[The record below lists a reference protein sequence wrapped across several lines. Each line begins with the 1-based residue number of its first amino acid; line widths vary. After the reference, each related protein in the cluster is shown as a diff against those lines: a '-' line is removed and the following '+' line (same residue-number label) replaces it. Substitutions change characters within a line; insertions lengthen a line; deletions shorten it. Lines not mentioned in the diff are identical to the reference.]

1 MRGRPAALAAFAIG
15 AALAAGALEWPV
27 EQRIVTG
34 TFGEDRGDHFHLGI
48 DIGGGEQTVRPVLPG
63 ELVFRYEENADYTS
77 LPRGVG
83 SFAVIRHQ
91 DDVLSVYCHLQRDPA
106 RPVRTTFD
114 AREPVGII
122 GDTGYSEGKHLH
134 FSVYDGQTGS
144 WVNPLSLL
152 PPVAD
157 REPPVVKRLALR
169 RGDRVTDLV
178 PGVVVPSGPA
188 EVLVE
193 TYDVR
198 GDVRF
203 LWPLAPY
210 VVRLSLNGAEVTR
223 LTFEALEVREGRMVL
238 LGTTRAAPDVY
249 ATDRLLRLG
258 TVELRRGESH
268 LLAVVRDFAGNEAAR
283 EVFFTVRD

>member
-1 MRGRPAALAAFAIG
+1 MKAKVVAAALALG
-15 AALAAGALEWPV
+15 AAFAAGALEWPV
-27 EQRIVTG
+27 SGRIVTG

-48 DIGGGEQTVRPVLPG
+48 DIGGGEQVIRPVLPG

-91 DDVLSVYCHLQRDPA
+91 DDVLSVYCHLRRDLARPALTTFTVRDP
-106 RPVRTTFD
+106 
-114 AREPVGII
+114 VGVM
-122 GDTGYSEGKHLH
+122 GDTGYSEGTHLH
-134 FSVYDGQTGS
+134 FSVYDGETGS
-144 WVNPLSLL
+144 WINPLSLL
-152 PPVAD
+152 PTVAD
-157 REPPVVKRLALR
+157 RDPPVVKRIALR

-178 PGVVVPSGPA
+178 PGIVVPSGPA

-193 TYDVR
+193 AYDVR

-210 VVRLSLNGAEVTR
+210 AVRLVLNGAEVAR
-223 LTFEALEVREGRMVL
+223 FAFEALEVREGRMVL
-238 LGTTRAAPDVY
+238 LGTALAAPDVY

-258 TVELRRGESH
+258 TVGLRGGESH
-268 LLAVVRDFAGNEAAR
+268 LIAVVRDFAGNEATR

>member
-1 MRGRPAALAAFAIG
+1 MRRMQAAAAALVLSVAA
-15 AALAAGALEWPV
+15 AAGAPEWPV
-27 EQRIVTG
+27 EKRIITG

-48 DIGGGEQTVRPVLPG
+48 DIGGGEQVVRPVLPG

-91 DDVLSVYCHLQRDPA
+91 DNVLSIYCHLRREPD
-106 RPVRTTFD
+106 RPVRTAFT
-114 AREPVGII
+114 ARDPVGVI

-134 FSVYDGQTGS
+134 FGVFDGQTGS

-157 REPPVVKRLALR
+157 RDPPVVKRLALR
-169 RGDRVTDLV
+169 TGDRVVDLR
-178 PGVVVPSGPA
+178 PGISVPSGQA

-210 VVRLSLNGAEVTR
+210 AVRIALNGAEVSR
-223 LTFEALEVREGRMVL
+223 IGFEALQVKEGRMVL
-238 LGTTRAAPDVY
+238 SGTSLAAPDVY
-249 ATDRLLRLG
+249 ASDRILRLG
-258 TVELRRGESH
+258 TIELRGGEAH
-268 LLAVVRDFAGNEAAR
+268 LLAVVRDFAGNETSR
-283 EVFFTVRD
+283 EVFFTVRE

>member
-1 MRGRPAALAAFAIG
+1 MRAKAGVLAALALG

-27 EQRIVTG
+27 SERIVTG

-48 DIGGGEQTVRPVLPG
+48 DIGGGEQVVRPVLPG

-91 DDVLSVYCHLQRDPA
+91 DDVLSVYCHLRRDLARPALTTFTVRDP
-106 RPVRTTFD
+106 
-114 AREPVGII
+114 VGVT
-122 GDTGYSEGKHLH
+122 GDTGASEGTHLH

-157 REPPVVKRLALR
+157 RESPVVKRIALR
-169 RGDRVTDLV
+169 RGDRVTDLA
-178 PGVVVPSGPA
+178 PGIVVPSGPA

-193 TYDVR
+193 AYDVR
-198 GDVRF
+198 GDVRY

-210 VVRLSLNGAEVTR
+210 AVRLVLNGAEVAR
-223 LTFEALEVREGRMVL
+223 FAFEALEVREGRMVL
-238 LGTTRAAPDVY
+238 LGTVLAALDVY

-258 TVELRRGESH
+258 TVDLRGGESH
-268 LLAVVRDFAGNEAAR
+268 LIAVVRDFAGNEAAR

>member
-1 MRGRPAALAAFAIG
+1 MRVKAVVVSLALG

-27 EQRIVTG
+27 SERIVTG

-48 DIGGGEQTVRPVLPG
+48 DIGGGEQVVRPVLPG

-91 DDVLSVYCHLQRDPA
+91 DDVLSVYCHLRRDLARPAGTTFTVRDP
-106 RPVRTTFD
+106 
-114 AREPVGII
+114 VGVT
-122 GDTGYSEGKHLH
+122 GDTGASEGTHLH

-157 REPPVVKRLALR
+157 REPPVVKRIALR
-169 RGDRVTDLV
+169 RGDRVTDLATD
-178 PGVVVPSGPA
+178 VVVPSGPA

-210 VVRLSLNGAEVTR
+210 AVRLVLNGAEVAR
-223 LTFEALEVREGRMVL
+223 FAFEALEVREGRMVL
-238 LGTTRAAPDVY
+238 LGTAFAAPDVY
-249 ATDRLLRLG
+249 ATDRVLRLG
-258 TVELRRGESH
+258 TVDLRGGESH
-268 LLAVVRDFAGNEAAR
+268 LIAVVRDFAGNEATR

>member
-1 MRGRPAALAAFAIG
+1 MRAKAVVATLAFG

-27 EQRIVTG
+27 SERIVTG
-34 TFGEDRGDHFHLGI
+34 TFGEDRGDHFHLGL
-48 DIGGGEQTVRPVLPG
+48 DIGGGEQVVRPVLPG

-91 DDVLSVYCHLQRDPA
+91 DDVLSVYCHLRRDLA
-106 RPVRTTFD
+106 RPALTTFT
-114 AREPVGII
+114 ARDPVGII

-152 PPVAD
+152 PSVTD
-157 REPPVVKRLALR
+157 RDPPVVKRIALR

-178 PGVVVPSGPA
+178 PGIVVPSGPA

-193 TYDVR
+193 AYDVR

-210 VVRLSLNGAEVTR
+210 GVRLVLNGAEAAR
-223 LTFEALEVREGRMVL
+223 FAFEALQVREGRTVL
-238 LGTTRAAPDVY
+238 LGTSLAAPDVY

-258 TVELRRGESH
+258 TVDLRGGESH
-268 LLAVVRDFAGNEAAR
+268 LIAVVRDFAGNEAAR

>member
-1 MRGRPAALAAFAIG
+1 MKAKAVVALLALG

-27 EQRIVTG
+27 SERIVTG

-48 DIGGGEQTVRPVLPG
+48 DIGGGGQVVRPVLPG

-91 DDVLSVYCHLQRDPA
+91 DDVLSVYCHLRRDLA
-106 RPVRTTFD
+106 RPALTTFTVRD
-114 AREPVGII
+114 PVGIM
-122 GDTGYSEGKHLH
+122 GDTGYSEGTHLH
-134 FSVYDGQTGS
+134 FSVFDGETGS

-157 REPPVVKRLALR
+157 RDAPVVKRIALR

-193 TYDVR
+193 AYDVR

-210 VVRLSLNGAEVTR
+210 AVRLVLNGAEAMR
-223 LTFEALEVREGRMVL
+223 FAFEALEVREGRMVL
-238 LGTTRAAPDVY
+238 LGTALAAPDVY

-258 TVELRRGESH
+258 TVDLRGGESH
-268 LLAVVRDFAGNEAAR
+268 LIAVVRDFAGNEATR

>member
-1 MRGRPAALAAFAIG
+1 MRRGPAVLAALVLG
-15 AALAAGALEWPV
+15 AAAAGALEWPV
-27 EQRIVTG
+27 DNRVLTG
-34 TFGEDRGDHFHLGI
+34 LFGEYRGDHFHLGV
-48 DIGGGEQTVRPVLPG
+48 DIGGGEQVVRPVLPG

-91 DDVLSVYCHLQRDPA
+91 DDVLSVYCHLEREPDRPA
-106 RPVRTTFD
+106 RTTFT
-114 AREPVGII
+114 ARDPVGLT
-122 GDTGYSEGKHLH
+122 GDTGYSEGTHLH
-134 FSVYDGQTGS
+134 FMVYDGETGS

-157 REPPVVKRLALR
+157 REPPVVRRLALR
-169 RGDRVTDLV
+169 TGDRIVDLL
-178 PGVVVPSGPA
+178 PGVSVPSGQA

-193 TYDVR
+193 AYDVR

-210 VVRLSLNGAEVTR
+210 AVRLEVNGAELSR
-223 LTFEALEVREGRMVL
+223 LSFEALQVKEGRMVVQ
-238 LGTTRAAPDVY
+238 GTSLAAPDVY
-249 ATDRLLRLG
+249 AADRLLRLG
-258 TVELRRGESH
+258 TVQLRGGESH
-268 LLAVVRDFAGNEAAR
+268 LRAVVRDFAGNEASR

>member
-1 MRGRPAALAAFAIG
+1 M
-15 AALAAGALEWPV
+15 
-27 EQRIVTG
+27 TG

-106 RPVRTTFD
+106 RPVRTTFAARD
-114 AREPVGII
+114 AGRSSSAIPAIPRESTCTSASTTARPGRGSIRCRCSRSWSTVNHPWCG
-122 GDTGYSEGKHLH
+122 GSPCAGA
-134 FSVYDGQTGS
+134 TGS
-144 WVNPLSLL
+144 
-152 PPVAD
+152 
-157 REPPVVKRLALR
+157 
-169 RGDRVTDLV
+169 TDLV
-178 PGVVVPSGPA
+178 PGVIVPSGPA

-198 GDVRF
+198 DDVRF

-210 VVRLSLNGAEVTR
+210 AVRLALNGAEVTR

-238 LGTTRAAPDVY
+238 LGTTLTAPDVY

-258 TVELRRGESH
+258 TVELRGGESH